1 MRKYKLANDYDLHMG
16 GVDKKDVIIGN
27 YSSLKNPHMWTT
39 KVDLHSFEETIVN
52 AFVLYR
58 KCGGGVCFVILSY
71 Q

>member
-1 MRKYKLANDYDLHMG
+1 MSII
-16 GVDKKDVIIGN
+16 DVIIGN
-27 YSSLKNPHMWTT
+27 YSSVKNSHMWTT
-39 KVDLHSFEETIVN
+39 KVGLHSLKEAIVN